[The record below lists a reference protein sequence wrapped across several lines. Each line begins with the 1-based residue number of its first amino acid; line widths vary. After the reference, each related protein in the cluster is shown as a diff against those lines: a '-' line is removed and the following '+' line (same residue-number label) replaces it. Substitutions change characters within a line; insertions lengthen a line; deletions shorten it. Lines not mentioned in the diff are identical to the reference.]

1 MGKQASKAVK
11 EGERGGGDGGIWE
24 NMKITFNVKRQ
35 RQRVKHFFTF
45 PRCHQIGLAD
55 SRVKPSSRDRRRE
68 TERWTDRETDRP
80 KRLADRATER
90 EDRRSI
96 LFCFMPLYS
105 VLCLHKSEV
114 RQIALECVNQRSWAG
129 TRTST
134 RTRTDSCGSG
144 AGGRGGVGCL
154 VRARFK
160 STSAGNFALRW
171 LFLRCRHCRR
181 RSRCRCWSGFWQNRL
196 YWFHAGK
203 IKKWTCGNLHT

>member
-11 EGERGGGDGGIWE
+11 EGEREGRGVVRDGGIWE
-24 NMKITFNVKRQ
+24 NMKITFNMKRQ

-144 AGGRGGVGCL
+144 EVWRGGVGCL

-160 STSAGNFALRW
+160 STSAGNFALR
-171 LFLRCRHCRR
+171 
-181 RSRCRCWSGFWQNRL
+181 
-196 YWFHAGK
+196 
-203 IKKWTCGNLHT
+203 

>member
-24 NMKITFNVKRQ
+24 NMKSTFNVKRQ

-134 RTRTDSCGSG
+134 STRTRTDSCGSG
-144 AGGRGGVGCL
+144 EVWRGRVGCL

-160 STSAGNFALRW
+160 STSAGNFALR
-171 LFLRCRHCRR
+171 
-181 RSRCRCWSGFWQNRL
+181 
-196 YWFHAGK
+196 
-203 IKKWTCGNLHT
+203 

>member
-1 MGKQASKAVK
+1 M
-11 EGERGGGDGGIWE
+11 D
-24 NMKITFNVKRQ
+24 RQ
-35 RQRVKHFFTF
+35 R
-45 PRCHQIGLAD
+45 
-55 SRVKPSSRDRRRE
+55 
-68 TERWTDRETDRP
+68 DRETDRP

-134 RTRTDSCGSG
+134 RTRADSCGSG

-171 LFLRCRHCRR
+171 LFLRCRRCRR
-181 RSRCRCWSGFWQNRL
+181 RCRCRCWSGFWQNRL

>member
-1 MGKQASKAVK
+1 MV
-11 EGERGGGDGGIWE
+11 RDGGIWE
-24 NMKITFNVKRQ
+24 NMKITFNMKRQ

-144 AGGRGGVGCL
+144 EGGRGGVGCL

-160 STSAGNFALRW
+160 STSAGNFALR
-171 LFLRCRHCRR
+171 
-181 RSRCRCWSGFWQNRL
+181 
-196 YWFHAGK
+196 
-203 IKKWTCGNLHT
+203 